1 MKKENVMKMSCALGL
16 TRKIVGVRF
25 LYSWAEYQDTH
36 CDCYNKRTRFCV
48 MIKHAGDGF
57 HFKCEP
63 ENFGCGR
70 SRKALGIEPNDSLT
84 ASGQI
89 FYSCGLYSSR
99 AVAKQAQDATLFIDQ
114 ELYGI
119 EVAPLDELNAADV
132 VILFGDSYQMMRIV
146 QGYTY
151 QYGLFHSMSSVGNQ
165 GVCSDL
171 CARPFMTNDMNI
183 SSLCEGTRRAC
194 KWSHNDIGAGL
205 PVNLFDGLVDGV
217 LQTLDLID
225 SAQEKERIRAR
236 LDSEN
241 DLGVPIDPNNYYGV
255 SCGTWWKKQKNN
267 EERYEEYLLQKGA
280 EEKQG

>member
-1 MKKENVMKMSCALGL
+1 MKMTCALGL

-25 LYSWAEYQDTH
+25 IYTWAEYQDTC

-48 MIKHAGDGF
+48 MIKHAAEGF

-70 SRKALGIEPNDSLT
+70 SRKALGVEPNDSLT

-99 AVAKQAQDATLFIDQ
+99 AVAKQAQDAALFIDQ

-119 EVAPLDELNAADV
+119 EAAPLDELEDADV
-132 VILFGDSYQMMRIV
+132 VIFFGDSYQMMRIV
-146 QGYTY
+146 QGYTC
-151 QYGLFHSMSSVGNQ
+151 QFGPFNSMSSVGNQ

-183 SSLCEGTRRAC
+183 SFLCEGTRRAC
-194 KWSHNDIGAGL
+194 KWSRSDIGVGL
-205 PVNLFDGLVDGV
+205 PVNLFDGLADGV
-217 LQTLDLID
+217 LKTLDLID
-225 SAQEKERIRAR
+225 SPEEKEKICAR
-236 LDSEN
+236 LDTGNE
-241 DLGVPIDPNNYYGV
+241 LGVTIDPHNYYGAA
-255 SCGTWWKKQKNN
+255 CGAWWKKQKND
-267 EERYEEYLLQKGA
+267 EERYEEYLRQKES